1 MDAKARNQFQS
12 FKVAHYLPESPPASR
27 TYTLLGMVPLGPIGR
42 KRSVS
47 PSLHAVIENL
57 LLVVTTSKGGLTLA
71 LVQVAIIVAL
81 TLGVAQSWGLLAG
94 ATRQKYRRND

>member
-1 MDAKARNQFQS
+1 MQGG
-12 FKVAHYLPESPPASR
+12 YLVDVPLVRRHLRRRVRS
-27 TYTLLGMVPLGPIGR
+27 TLLGMGPLGPIGR

-47 PSLHAVIENL
+47 PSLHAAIEDL

-71 LVQVAIIVAL
+71 LVQVTIIVAL

-94 ATRQKYRRND
+94 AARQKHRLND